1 MRKLLSQYRASILA
15 AVTAAS
21 FSVVRIAL
29 AACPDP
35 NDLEIL
41 EPPPGGGPTCIS
53 AASIGNLGAFI
64 AYVNN
69 GLWFWAFGMG
79 IAIAVLNGVIGGL
92 TIVLSNGD
100 SSKIEAGK
108 TRFMWSTIGLIVL
121 LLSGVILQFINP
133 RGFRNV

>member
-1 MRKLLSQYRASILA
+1 MRKLLSQYRASILGA
-15 AVTAAS
+15 MTAAS

-41 EPPPGGGPTCIS
+41 EPLPGGPTCIPAS
-53 AASIGNLGAFI
+53 SIGNLGAVL

-69 GLWFWAFGMG
+69 GVWFWAFSMG
-79 IAIAVLNGVIGGL
+79 VAIAVLNGVIGGL

-100 SSKIEAGK
+100 SGKIEAGK
-108 TRFMWSTIGLIVL
+108 TRFMWSAIGLIIL
-121 LLSGVILQFINP
+121 LLSGVILAFINP